1 MDSTK
6 RFLAWCL
13 FWCGAWGNV
22 ASAQE
27 PLPAPFP
34 DQVLTLDSL
43 TNLGL
48 QQNPALQRLTFRIEA
63 ERGRAVQAGLY
74 PNPQFSV
81 SGENLGSRIGPGGQI
96 TAPFFSQE
104 IVTAGKLRLSRAVIE
119 QQVDQA
125 TLDLMAQR
133 YILFAT
139 VRRGYF
145 DVLTVQ
151 RRVEILDSLISLSSK
166 SVETAQRLM
175 EAKEVAELDLI
186 QFRVERNRF
195 RAERDAAERERIA
208 AFRRMAA
215 NLGAPDLQVT
225 PLEDLL
231 KLPDPVYEFEPAKSL
246 VINTHPQ
253 LRAAQVGV
261 SRAQAAL
268 QLAEA
273 QPVPNVTVG
282 AGYMRDNIDKQDQW
296 SFQVGLPIPVF
307 NRNQGNIR
315 SARAEIGEANRQI
328 AETGNDLVARL
339 ATSFGDYSAAKERV
353 DQFRTEILPDARK
366 AYELS
371 LNAFQGGEFQYLRVL
386 QAQRTLAEA
395 DLEYVRSLGEM
406 WKAAADI
413 SGLLLEENWPAV
425 PVEAVLPPAAEL
437 PPDRSRLNGSNRISK
452 R

>member
-1 MDSTK
+1 MDSAK
-6 RFLAWCL
+6 HILAWCL
-13 FWCGAWGNV
+13 FWCGAWVNV
-22 ASAQE
+22 APAQE
-27 PLPAPFP
+27 PLPAPLP

-48 QQNPALQRLTFRIEA
+48 QQNPALQRLSFGIEA

-104 IVTAGKLRLSRAVIE
+104 IVTAGKLRLSRAVVDR
-119 QQVDQA
+119 QVDQA
-125 TLDLMAQR
+125 TLNLMAQR
-133 YILFAT
+133 YILLAT

-145 DVLTVQ
+145 DVLAVQ
-151 RRVEILDSLISLSSK
+151 RRVEILDGLVRLSSK
-166 SVETAQRLM
+166 SVETAQRLV
-175 EAKEVAELDLI
+175 EAKEIAELDLI

-195 RAERDAAERERIA
+195 RVERDAAERERTA

-231 KLPDPVYEFEPAKSL
+231 LLPDPAYEFEPVKSL
-246 VINTHPQ
+246 VISTHPQ

-273 QPVPNVTVG
+273 QPIPNVTVG

-296 SFQVGLPIPVF
+296 SFQVALPIPIF
-307 NRNQGNIR
+307 NRNQGNIH
-315 SARAEIGEANRQI
+315 AAQAEVSGTNRQV
-328 AETGNDLVARL
+328 AETSNDLVARL
-339 ATSFGDYSAAKERV
+339 ATNFGDYSAAKERV
-353 DQFRTEILPDARK
+353 DQFRTDILPDARK

-386 QAQRTLAEA
+386 QAQRTLGEA

-413 SGLLLEENWPAV
+413 SGLLLEESWPV
-425 PVEAVLPPAAEL
+425 MPVEAVPQPAAE
-437 PPDRSRLNGSNRISK
+437 PAPGRARIDG